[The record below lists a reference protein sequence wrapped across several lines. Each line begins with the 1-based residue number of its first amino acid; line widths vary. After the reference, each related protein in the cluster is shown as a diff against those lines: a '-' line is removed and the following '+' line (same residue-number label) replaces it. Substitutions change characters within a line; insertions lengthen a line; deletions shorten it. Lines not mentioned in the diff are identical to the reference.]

1 MLKFLNK
8 FFLATVIMAV
18 FTTSANSQVIN
29 LPDIGSTAD
38 ATLSPDQEKRL
49 GEAFMRNLRQ
59 SLEIVDDPVVNSYVQ
74 DIGNRLVSHVEN
86 YPLDFTFFVVN
97 DPTINAFAGPGGYIG
112 VNTGLILATDSESEL
127 ASVLA
132 HETAHVTQR
141 HLQRSF
147 ETANKLN
154 LPTAAAIIAAMILGA
169 QTNNG
174 QAAEALLAAT
184 MAGSAQTQINFTRAH
199 EAEADRVGMQLLEQA
214 GFDPRAMPAFF
225 EKLQQESRL
234 YASSAIP
241 EFLSTHPVTLERISD
256 TRNRAEQY
264 PHKKVQSSTGYYL
277 ARAKIQAIL
286 SKDPAKLVKQYTE
299 SLKSGKFANAIGE
312 KYGYALALY
321 ANRNYQKALQT
332 ITQLIQHDRE
342 RVPYLVTKAQIEID
356 ANNLNRAN
364 KTLDNALKLYPHNE
378 PLTELFAQTLIDMR
392 QPEKAK
398 LIIQEQIRYSP
409 SNPAIYKLLA
419 QAEDNLGFS
428 GSAHQA
434 LAEYYYLD
442 GNIHQAIEQL
452 QLALQQKNS
461 DKQYAK
467 SRIEARLKQ
476 FKEEALLEQQF
487 EDDINH

>member
-184 MAGSAQTQINFTRAH
+184 MAGS
-199 EAEADRVGMQLLEQA
+199 V
-214 GFDPRAMPAFF
+214 
-225 EKLQQESRL
+225 
-234 YASSAIP
+234 
-241 EFLSTHPVTLERISD
+241 
-256 TRNRAEQY
+256 
-264 PHKKVQSSTGYYL
+264 
-277 ARAKIQAIL
+277 
-286 SKDPAKLVKQYTE
+286 
-299 SLKSGKFANAIGE
+299 
-312 KYGYALALY
+312 
-321 ANRNYQKALQT
+321 
-332 ITQLIQHDRE
+332 
-342 RVPYLVTKAQIEID
+342 
-356 ANNLNRAN
+356 
-364 KTLDNALKLYPHNE
+364 
-378 PLTELFAQTLIDMR
+378 
-392 QPEKAK
+392 
-398 LIIQEQIRYSP
+398 
-409 SNPAIYKLLA
+409 
-419 QAEDNLGFS
+419 
-428 GSAHQA
+428 
-434 LAEYYYLD
+434 
-442 GNIHQAIEQL
+442 
-452 QLALQQKNS
+452 
-461 DKQYAK
+461 
-467 SRIEARLKQ
+467 
-476 FKEEALLEQQF
+476 
-487 EDDINH
+487 